1 MPIIMEE
8 PIFIAKRLFILV
20 KAPVKVHYGKYYT
33 SITVAFT
40 GLLYVCFLLKHVLL
54 CEHVCISHSCTVTS
68 GVAKHGHT
76 RARARATF
84 LWLASKL
91 LITINQAKPVA

>member
-1 MPIIMEE
+1 M
-8 PIFIAKRLFILV
+8 A
-20 KAPVKVHYGKYYT
+20 H
-33 SITVAFT
+33 ITFW
-40 GLLYVCFLLKHVLL
+40 FLT
-54 CEHVCISHSCTVTS
+54 IQGS